1 MSARTFKVQARH
13 MHGDDVE
20 EWQRTLLSHMRAWGW
35 EGVPLTPDG
44 DYGAVTRS
52 FTSLVLKGHGI
63 AQEEMQHGVTP
74 ALRIKVRNRR
84 LSAAELARK
93 VARQPWRIRMRTHFT
108 ARHVASP
115 LAHVITDT
123 WGYHPG
129 VHDGVDIICPPN
141 EPARAICDGIVR
153 RVSDDWWGLGN
164 PGGALGDKGDGII
177 IVESLTQAG
186 PFRPGLK
193 FGYGHAE
200 GPKVRV
206 GQRVR
211 AGDVIGRAGFAVA
224 WHLHFMVNDD
234 KPVDGFYR
242 GTGDRDPRPFLNYAR
257 KEGR

>member
-1 MSARTFKVQARH
+1 MSERTFKVQARH
-13 MHGDDVE
+13 MRGDDIA
-20 EWQRTLLSHMRAWGW
+20 EWQRTLLSHMRSWGW
-35 EGVPLTPDG
+35 QDVPLVADG

-52 FTSLVLKGHGI
+52 FTSMVLKGHGI
-63 AQEEMQHGVTP
+63 AQEEMTRGVTP

-84 LSAAELARK
+84 LTAAERARK
-93 VARQPWRIRMRTHFT
+93 AWRTPWRVSMRTHFS
-108 ARHVASP
+108 RKPVHVPVRS
-115 LAHVITDT
+115 VITDLH
-123 WGYHPG
+123 GFKPG
-129 VHDGVDIICPPN
+129 HDGIDIICPAN
-141 EPARAICDGIVR
+141 EPLHAICDGVIR

-177 IVESLTQAG
+177 ILESLAQAG

-200 GPKVRV
+200 GPKVRE

-211 AGDVIGRAGFAVA
+211 AGEVIGRAGFAVA

-234 KPVDGFYR
+234 PPKDGFYR
-242 GTGDRDPRPFLNYAR
+242 GVGDRDPRPYLDYAR

>member
-1 MSARTFKVQARH
+1 MSDRTFKVGAPR
-13 MHGDDVE
+13 MSGDDVK
-20 EWQRTLLSHMRAWGW
+20 EWQETLLSHMRSWKWAD
-35 EGVPLTPDG
+35 VPLVADG
-44 DYGAVTRS
+44 DYGPVTRS

-63 AQEEMQHGVTP
+63 AQEAMNGGVTP
-74 ALRIKVRNRR
+74 ALRVKVRNKR
-84 LSAAELARK
+84 LTAAERARKLARE
-93 VARQPWRIRMRTHFT
+93 PWRVSMRAHFS
-108 ARHVASP
+108 ARRVASP

-129 VHDGVDIICPPN
+129 VHDGVDLICPPL
-141 EPARAICDGIVR
+141 EPARAICDGVIR

-164 PGGALGDKGDGII
+164 PGGALGDRGDGII
-177 IVESLTQAG
+177 VLESITSAG

-206 GQRVR
+206 GSRVR

-234 KPVDGFYR
+234 PPSGGFYR
-242 GTGDRDPRPFLNYAR
+242 GVGDRDPRPFLDFAR
-257 KEGR
+257 KHG